1 MNDAPVEVKMWTDMN
16 LSKPGMLP
24 SMELQRVGHDLAT
37 EQQQMRF
44 FENIVSVLIAF
55 ILECLLSIEFLI
67 SF

>member
-1 MNDAPVEVKMWTDMN
+1 MNDAPVEVQMWTDMN

>member
-1 MNDAPVEVKMWTDMN
+1 
-16 LSKPGMLP
+16 MLP